1 MFHVAD
7 SHTPGNNTPEQPGFE
22 PKHALYMHRFQVDV
36 EVERPQ
42 IGELAPE
49 QILVPTGIQRQFVV
63 CQHIGALL
71 GVRPA
76 RRDHDRYIR
85 HT

>member
-1 MFHVAD
+1 MA
-7 SHTPGNNTPEQPGFE
+7 EQTGFE

-49 QILVPTGIQRQFVV
+49 QIL
-63 CQHIGALL
+63 ALETVERHWPL
-71 GVRPA
+71 T
-76 RRDHDRYIR
+76 RRI
-85 HT
+85 